1 MSPATPTASPT
12 RGNPSVESSA
22 ELLSPTIAADA
33 SASGILDPR
42 AASTT
47 AKFRALCKL
56 SHRALVA
63 DPDPEVQQL
72 YSECLREHGCEVQVA
87 NTWPDAEE
95 ILRADPAIRLSVL
108 DWSLPGRPSPFTLG
122 QLRAADRGYL
132 HIVVTMRR
140 GSRELVAQAMEGGA
154 DDVLVKPFLYDVLI
168 QRLRVGSRIAELEER
183 LRKQNTRLANL
194 HDLMRSEL
202 DAAARYQQHLLP
214 VADPAAPG
222 WAAAWRWRPCAGLG
236 GDLLGFKRLADGRL
250 SFHLLD
256 VSGHGVGAAL
266 LAVQVQRSL
275 AHDAPVAEPLPL
287 LRWLNDHYRMDPHT
301 RQYFTIVVGVADGR
315 SGTIRFAS
323 AGHPGPLVVR
333 QGGPVEHLATRGVAV
348 GWIATD
354 RTQWIEHT
362 VDLAPGD
369 RCCFYS
375 DGVTEARSDLG
386 FEFGRDRLARGLVRP
401 ALTTDAAL
409 DRVERELTDWSGER
423 GLDDDMS
430 LILLERIAN

>member
-1 MSPATPTASPT
+1 MSPATPTTDPA
-12 RGNPSVESSA
+12 RRKPSVESSA
-22 ELLSPTIAADA
+22 ELPISAFADA
-33 SASGILDPR
+33 SSSGILNPQR
-42 AASTT
+42 AGSTT

-72 YSECLREHGCEVQVA
+72 YSECLREHDCEVQVA
-87 NTWPDAEE
+87 STWPEAED
-95 ILRADPAIRLSVL
+95 ILRTDPAIRLSVL

-122 QLRAADRGYL
+122 QLRTAERGYL
-132 HIVVTMRR
+132 HVVVTMRR
-140 GSRELVAQAMEGGA
+140 GTRELVAQAMEGGA
-154 DDVLVKPFLYDVLI
+154 DDVLVKPFLYDMLI

-183 LRKQNTRLANL
+183 LRKQNSRLAKL
-194 HDLMRSEL
+194 HDLMRNEL

-222 WAAAWRWRPCAGLG
+222 WAAAWRWKPCAGLG

-256 VSGHGVGAAL
+256 VSGHGVSAAL

-315 SGTIRFAS
+315 SGNLRFAS

-333 QGGPVEHLATRGVAV
+333 KGGGVDHLLTRGVAV
-348 GWIATD
+348 GWVATD
-354 RTQWIEHT
+354 RTQWVEHS

-375 DGVTEARSDLG
+375 DGVTEAHSDLG
-386 FEFGRDRLARGLVRP
+386 LEFGRDRLAKCLVRP
-401 ALTTDAAL
+401 TITTDAAL
-409 DRVERELTDWSGER
+409 DRVEKDLSGWSGER

-430 LILLERIAN
+430 LILLERITE